1 MTITKYL
8 LVVSLLVA
16 STMHAQKKA
25 RTIVSIKGEDFYI
38 NNKIT
43 YKGIRWKGYRV
54 EGLLHNSRMVQGI
67 FDDLNP
73 DTRGRFVYPDTENWD
88 PDRNTNEFVQAMGE
102 WYQHGLL
109 AVTLNLQGGS
119 PTGYGNKNWINS
131 AFDETGSLRA
141 DYMLRLE
148 RILNRAD
155 ELGMVI
161 ILGYFYQGQDQHL
174 KDEAAI
180 INGVN
185 KATDWLKEKGYRN
198 VMVEINNECN
208 VPYDHDILRPNRV
221 DELIRLVKD
230 NKKNGYCLLVST
242 SYGGNF
248 VPLQNVVESADF
260 LLIHGNSVTDPDRI
274 TQLVQETKK
283 VSGYKTKPILFN
295 EDDHYNFEK
304 PVNNFVNAVK
314 AHTSWGLFDYRRA
327 HESYNEGF
335 QSVPVD
341 WGIHSSRKKAFFNLL
356 KEIAGGG
363 L

>member
-1 MTITKYL
+1 MTLTKYL
-8 LVVSLLVA
+8 LVVLLLVA
-16 STMHAQKKA
+16 STMQAQPKA

-43 YKGIRWKGYRV
+43 YKGIRWKGHRV

-73 DTRGRFVYPDTENWD
+73 DTRGRFVYPDTESWD
-88 PDRNTNEFVQAMGE
+88 PDRNTKEFVQAMGE

-109 AVTLNLQGGS
+109 AVTVNMQGGS
-119 PTGYGNKNWINS
+119 PTGYGNKNWVNS
-131 AFDETGSLRA
+131 AFDETGNLRA

-148 RILNRAD
+148 GILNRAD

-185 KATDWLKEKGYRN
+185 KATDWIKEKGYRN

-208 VPYDHDILRPNRV
+208 VPYDHEILRPKRV
-221 DELIRLVKD
+221 DKLIRIVKD
-230 NKKNGYCLLVST
+230 NRKNGYRFLVST
-242 SYGGNF
+242 SYSGNF
-248 VPLQNVVESADF
+248 VPLQNVVELADF
-260 LLIHGNSVTDPDRI
+260 LLIHGNGVTDPDRI

-283 VSGYKTKPILFN
+283 VSGYKTKPIVFN
-295 EDDHYNFEK
+295 EDDHYDFEK
-304 PVNNFVNAVK
+304 PVNNFVNAVE
-314 AHTSWGLFDYRRA
+314 AHASWGLFDYRRA
-327 HESYNEGF
+327 NESFTEGF

-341 WGIHSSRKKAFFNLL
+341 WGIHSSRKKGFFNLL
-356 KEIAGGG
+356 TEITGGG

>member
-8 LVVSLLVA
+8 LVVLLLVA
-16 STMHAQKKA
+16 STMQAQPKA

-43 YKGIRWKGYRV
+43 YKGIRWKGHRV

-73 DTRGRFVYPDTENWD
+73 DTRGRFVYPDTESWD
-88 PDRNTNEFVQAMGE
+88 PDRNTKEFVQAMGE

-109 AVTLNLQGGS
+109 AVTVNMQGGS
-119 PTGYGNKNWINS
+119 PTGYGNKNWVNS
-131 AFDETGSLRA
+131 AFDETGNLRA

-148 RILNRAD
+148 GILNRAD

-185 KATDWLKEKGYRN
+185 KATDWIKEKGYRN

-208 VPYDHDILRPNRV
+208 VPYDHEILRPKRV
-221 DELIRLVKD
+221 DELIRIVKD
-230 NKKNGYCLLVST
+230 NKKNGYRFLVST
-242 SYGGNF
+242 SYSGNF
-248 VPLQNVVESADF
+248 VPLQNVVELADF
-260 LLIHGNSVTDPDRI
+260 LLIHGNGVTDPDRI

-283 VSGYKTKPILFN
+283 VSGYKTKPIIFN
-295 EDDHYNFEK
+295 EDDHYDFEK
-304 PVNNFVNAVK
+304 PVNNFVNTVK
-314 AHTSWGLFDYRRA
+314 AHASWGLFDYRRA
-327 HESYNEGF
+327 NESFTEGF

-341 WGIHSSRKKAFFNLL
+341 WGIHSSRKKGFFNLL
-356 KEIAGGG
+356 TEITGGG